1 MHLRKLFVT
10 MTLGVATVHAKCYG
24 LTTGIYGQSVQEAAD
39 NVDDFCDHHLAGYFT
54 EGQTKYRCLD
64 LQGSAKA
71 EFWVTWMGSGD
82 LALNS
87 EDCKLRLGNEIIG
100 CTAGGESVV
109 ADWYF
114 R

>member
-1 MHLRKLFVT
+1 MHLRKPFAIMTMGVT
-10 MTLGVATVHAKCYG
+10 MVHAKCYG
-24 LTTGIYGQSVQEAAD
+24 LTPGIYGQTFQGAAEK
-39 NVDDFCDHHLAGYFT
+39 VEDFCDHYLAGFFT
-54 EGQTKYRCLD
+54 EGQTKYQCLD
-64 LQGSAKA
+64 LQQNVKA

-82 LALNS
+82 LPLNS
-87 EDCKLRLGNEIIG
+87 QDCKIRLKNEINK